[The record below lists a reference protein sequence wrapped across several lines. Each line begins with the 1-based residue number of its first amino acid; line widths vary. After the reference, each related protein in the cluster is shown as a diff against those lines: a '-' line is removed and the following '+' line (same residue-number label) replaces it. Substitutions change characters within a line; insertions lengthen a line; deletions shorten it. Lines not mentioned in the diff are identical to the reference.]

1 MTEFTP
7 LPSLTGGLLIGL
19 SASMLLL
26 THGRVAGISGAYAGA
41 IAAPRADGGF
51 RIAFVAGLVTAG
63 FLMWLIR
70 PEAFPAGPVTPL
82 WLTAI
87 AGFIVGFG
95 TRLGSGCT
103 SGHGVCGI
111 SRLSLRG
118 IVATLAFIATGAI
131 TVFLVRTLGSRS

>member
-7 LPSLTGGLLIGL
+7 LPSLAGGLLIGL

-26 THGRVAGISGAYAGA
+26 THGRIAGISGIYAGA
-41 IAAPRADGGF
+41 ITQPTSDGGF
-51 RIAFVAGLVTAG
+51 RVAFLAGLVSAG

-111 SRLSLRG
+111 SRGAMRG
-118 IVATLAFIATGAI
+118 IIATVVFMATGAI
-131 TVFLVRTLGSRS
+131 TVFVVRTLGAR